1 MILRHK
7 IFVSSILMLAVS
19 VAIAA
24 KKDDSIIVAPQGE
37 TELVTKFGSLNV
49 QAKIHTHQVETGQK
63 QSTGGNLACTY
74 SRSPCSV
81 VDQLSISVNG
91 KSLFIP
97 KSLFLDIADINKME
111 VIRHGGELYLMI
123 HGGDASEGYNLR
135 IIFDGERI
143 KQRILASALSPDEM
157 LQETTYHRQVLG
169 D

>member
-1 MILRHK
+1 MISRHK
-7 IFVSSILMLAVS
+7 ILVSAILMLATS

-24 KKDDSIIVAPQGE
+24 KKDDSIAVAPQGE
-37 TELVTKFGSLNV
+37 TELVTKLGSLNV
-49 QAKIHTHQVETGQK
+49 QARIRAHQVETGQK
-63 QSTGGNLACTY
+63 QSTDGNLACTY

-97 KSLFLDIADINKME
+97 KSLFLDVADINRME
-111 VIRHGGELYLMI
+111 AKRRGGDLYLMV
-123 HGGDASEGYNLR
+123 HGGDASESYNLK

-143 KQRILASALSPDEM
+143 KQRILASALSPDEI
-157 LQETTYHRQVLG
+157 LQETTYYRQVLG